1 MSLKIIKGIF
11 LAGCCFS
18 AARAWAQ
25 QDTWTLT
32 KPGTF
37 GRDAKAI
44 AEVVGDEVKMTF
56 DGQQDW
62 ALQGMGRIPVKAW
75 ESFKLSVQV
84 KGKGHVDLS
93 VVTYDEK
100 GKAIDWSFGTKSVQV
115 SDTWQLVE
123 AKIIVPKGV
132 ACIEPRLMGNGAVAF
147 SAKGFTVMRSK
158 EQLSVKSGKHAFG
171 ALEVIYGEEGLQI
184 AAKGYTTGFSP
195 HWLVLDAEQK
205 GQGVSLKLLSVENS
219 KTYRAGLA
227 LEKNELIV
235 ELNGEGPLSKHI
247 VFPPAFNTSAGDRII
262 LPENE
267 GMGYPAD
274 ELELKL
280 YSLIMFGGHGLCMS
294 FYGVVSDATGAGWMA
309 LVETPD
315 DVSVNFSKQ
324 SGRWQ
329 VTTEWLA
336 QKQQF
341 GYARKVR
348 YIFFDKGGHV
358 AMCKRYRQYAQE
370 IGRLKT
376 FTEKVKERTAVDS
389 LIGAANIWF
398 MDNAKL
404 SVQVAQEMQAI
415 GMQRLLWSANGPA
428 EKIAA
433 MNTMTNVLT
442 SRYDIY
448 SDVMDPANFPLL
460 KWKHGDWTTGAFP
473 QDITW
478 DKPDGTMRQA
488 WGVERKDGN
497 GMVHCVSLCDR
508 QSAPY
513 ARERIKKELETK
525 PFKCRFIDT
534 ATACSWQECWN
545 PAHPMTRTDSREARI
560 KLLNVVSKECGLV
573 CGSETGHD
581 VVVPVCDY
589 FEGMLSIGRYRV
601 PDAGR
606 KMQEIW
612 DDVPAPVEKFQV
624 GEKYRLPLWELV
636 YHDCVVAQWYWGD
649 YNNKLPKIW
658 RKRDLFNALYGTPP
672 MYMFSNKMWT
682 EMKDRFAA
690 SYKIAQPVS
699 RMTGY
704 SEMTDHQILTL
715 DRTVQRTLFANG
727 VVVTVNFGE
736 KPFTTKEGDVIA
748 PLDLKIVPGRKSAQ

>member
-1 MSLKIIKGIF
+1 MNRMMSISLSVLVVSIVC
-11 LAGCCFS
+11 AE
-18 AARAWAQ
+18 
-25 QDTWTLT
+25 DTWRLT

-44 AEVVGDEVKMTF
+44 AEVVGDEVKVTF

-62 ALQGMGRIPVKAW
+62 ALHGMGRVPVKSW
-75 ESFKLSVQV
+75 ESFKLSVQL

-93 VVTYDEK
+93 VVTYDDK
-100 GKAIDWSFGTKSVQV
+100 GKAINWSFGTKSLQL
-115 SDTWQLVE
+115 SDAWQLVE
-123 AKIIVPKGV
+123 TKVIVPKGV
-132 ACIEPRLMGNGAVAF
+132 AHIEPRLMGFGAVSFSEKAF
-147 SAKGFTVMRSK
+147 TLSRNQ
-158 EQLSVKSGKHAFG
+158 EQFPVKNGKYAFG
-171 ALEVIYGEEGLQI
+171 AVEIIYSEEGFKLN
-184 AAKGYTTGFSP
+184 AKGYSTGFSS
-195 HWLVLDAEQK
+195 HWLVLDAAQK
-205 GQGVSLKLLSVENS
+205 EQGVSLKLLNVEDS
-219 KTYRAGLA
+219 KIYRAGFT
-227 LEKNELIV
+227 LEKEELVV
-235 ELNGEGPLSKHI
+235 ELNGDGPLSNHI
-247 VFPPAFNTSAGDRII
+247 VFPPAFTTSAGDLMI

-267 GMGYPAD
+267 GMGYPVD
-274 ELELKL
+274 ELDLKL
-280 YSLIMFGGHGLCMS
+280 YSLILFGGHGLCMS
-294 FYGVVSDATGAGWMA
+294 FYGVTADTTGAGWMA

-315 DVSVNFSKQ
+315 DVSVIFSKQ

-329 VTTEWLA
+329 VATEWLA

-341 GYARKVR
+341 GYVRKVR
-348 YIFFDKGGHV
+348 YAFFDKGGHV
-358 AMCKRYRQYAQE
+358 AMCKRYRQYAKD

-376 FTEKVKERTAVDS
+376 FTEKVKERPAVDQ

-404 SVQVAQEMQAI
+404 SVQVAKEMQAA
-415 GMQRLLWSANGPA
+415 GLERLLWSANGPA
-428 EKIAA
+428 EQIAA
-433 MNTMTNVLT
+433 MNTMPHVLT

-460 KWKHGDWTTGAFP
+460 RWKHSDWTTGAFP

-478 DKPDGTMRQA
+478 DKPDGTLRQA

-508 QSAPY
+508 QSLPY

-525 PFKCRFIDT
+525 LFKCRFIDT

-581 VVVPVCDY
+581 AVVPVCDY

-612 DDVPAPVEKFQV
+612 DDVPVPVEEFQV

-672 MYMFSNKMWT
+672 MYMFSSKMWM

-704 SEMTDHQILTL
+704 SEMTDHQILTPN
-715 DRTVQRTLFANG
+715 RTVQRTIFANG
-727 VVVTVNFGE
+727 VMVTVNFGK
-736 KPFTTKEGDVIA
+736 KPFTTTEGDVIA
-748 PLDLKIVPGRKSAQ
+748 PLDLKIVPKPKQ